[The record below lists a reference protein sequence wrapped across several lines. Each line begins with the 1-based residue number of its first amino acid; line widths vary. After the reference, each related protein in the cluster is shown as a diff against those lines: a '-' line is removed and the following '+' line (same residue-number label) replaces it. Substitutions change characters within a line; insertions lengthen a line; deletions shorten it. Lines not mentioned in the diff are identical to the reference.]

1 MFLLQYVTLFAAAFP
16 LGPAVTLL
24 FVYLELR
31 SDLFKLLHAYKRPF
45 PRRYIII
52 LCVIRKLVILI
63 KLIFLYYRAKDI
75 GVWFLVMQAM
85 VFVSI
90 LTNCAIMG
98 FSSEQMMQWLPWL
111 FDRSK
116 DDGDQTLALGRGR

>member
-1 MFLLQYVTLFAAAFP
+1 M
-16 LGPAVTLL
+16 
-24 FVYLELR
+24 YLELR

-45 PRRYIII
+45 PRRYSKKKQEGWCFTCC
-52 LCVIRKLVILI
+52 L
-63 KLIFLYYRAKDI
+63 FYYRAKDI
-75 GVWFLVMQAM
+75 GVWFLVMQTM

-116 DDGDQTLALGRGR
+116 DSGDQTLALGRGR

>member
-1 MFLLQYVTLFAAAFP
+1 M
-16 LGPAVTLL
+16 TLL

-45 PRRYIII
+45 PRRYKT
-52 LCVIRKLVILI
+52 VGLVILT
-63 KLIFLYYRAKDI
+63 FLSFYYRAKDI
-75 GVWFLVMQAM
+75 GVWFVVMQAM